1 MLEGGG
7 KSGHI
12 ACNRFLGVNTLAL
25 LVTVSYR
32 AGCDADMSM
41 CLWQQCAYACLV
53 IGLLL
58 LLLLPF
64 NTESV
69 STQYALCYV
78 MQTLNCDVH
87 HQLVSVCMC

>member
-12 ACNRFLGVNTLAL
+12 ACNMFLGANTLVV

-41 CLWQQCAYACLV
+41 CLGQQCAYTCLV

-58 LLLLPF
+58 LKVSLVVHSYRH
-64 NTESV
+64 SV
-69 STQYALCYV
+69 LHMLV
-78 MQTLNCDVH
+78 LNMHDAI
-87 HQLVSVCMC
+87 